1 MLPLQIF
8 FMETLNDYEAT
19 VCGGALNMW
28 SYIKG
33 VCRLYNDYTVGTG
46 SFQPVMCLK
55 HDFDHP
61 LHLGPRLKK
70 E

>member
-1 MLPLQIF
+1 MILSGILNVGLADI

-28 SYIKG
+28 SYIKIYVG
-33 VCRLYNDYTVGTG
+33 FIVTVMGIA
-46 SFQPVMCLK
+46 SYRV
-55 HDFDHP
+55 FD
-61 LHLGPRLKK
+61 RI

>member
-46 SFQPVMCLK
+46 SFQPVMCL
-55 HDFDHP
+55 
-61 LHLGPRLKK
+61 
-70 E
+70 